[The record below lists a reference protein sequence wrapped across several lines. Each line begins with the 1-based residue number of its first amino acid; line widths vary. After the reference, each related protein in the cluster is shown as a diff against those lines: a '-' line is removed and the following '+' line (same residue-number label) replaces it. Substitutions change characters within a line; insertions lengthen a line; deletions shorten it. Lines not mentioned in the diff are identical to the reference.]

1 MSNMSDEESRDKLLK
16 MVKKEVKQIMEEAV
30 TRKFVHEE
38 SGSII
43 SLCAAVEACLSQG
56 LKRRAV
62 GLFKGNNTT
71 YSLLK
76 QLSKTYSHAQEVL
89 QKVQEI
95 EARLEANKKH
105 TNGESPGTTSQ
116 QNIRAALQ
124 QRHLWIRVALFE
136 KRLAKICDYVSQN
149 GSKYYEKDS
158 LMSDMVDGPILASLL
173 VGPCAL
179 DYSKMK
185 TADHYWTDP
194 PADELVQRHRIH
206 SAGPGVT
213 SGANSPRR
221 PGLQVKRTATG
232 TTPEEHCRTPV
243 SARDYVESLHQNS
256 RSTLLYGK
264 NNVLVQ
270 PKEDIE
276 QIPGYL
282 SLHQTAL
289 HLTIKWTPNQLM
301 NGGGVEET
309 ESESDRRNSYSFLM
323 RMNGKRK
330 VIYWDYAV
338 TVNVEDIVYLHC
350 HQQPD
355 SGGTLVLVGQDGV
368 QYPPIHFPK
377 GGHLLS
383 FLTCLENGLLPR
395 GQLDPPLWSQRGKGK
410 VLPRLRRKSSKN
422 SGLGSTS
429 SSTSSTSSQD
439 GTQIFEGDEATDY
452 VFRIITSFRPEFIPE
467 EASILPIRNGGSRHT
482 AFPWTARET
491 GPRHAL
497 IRQQEVVV
505 QSPTASSPVL
515 PPAIPYSPVSP
526 TSAEMAVITATSRW
540 DKYQGSSIRLLC
552 DTMRRQII
560 SRAFYGW
567 LAHCRHLRT
576 VRTHLSGL
584 VHPVIITMETP
595 SDASLGL
602 TCEKWAEFFH
612 SPDDID
618 EAEVMRLVYFGGMDH
633 EIRREV
639 WPYLLG
645 HYKFNSTEEERNGV
659 DEGVRLN
666 YEQILAEWM
675 AVEAII
681 RQRDKDNQQAKLS
694 SENSSEGQIPLTGH
708 DPSLDSEVFEI
719 DDDNDEYVESGE
731 VIQEVDQAD
740 LTKEQQDLVQK
751 EDYVVLSRCRSL
763 RQDTL
768 ETETGRSLGS
778 EVSADIPCEVI
789 PTEKMSPPG
798 SDEGFG
804 DASSI
809 TDGSRHSSRLTSS
822 TFSYDSREVIHEGH
836 NGDIGSDMD
845 DADAHKKTLFKEE
858 DEEEQQGGAEVIARN
873 GDGKAITVELVNGKS
888 TEEEDED
895 DEHHRHH
902 DNQREEGDGDGAG
915 EGEEEGEGAAG
926 SSRSSA
932 DPVLEMKGLN
942 IPESSGHLVADMCTA
957 SPASS
962 NGGVYTNELL
972 DSFSLN
978 LHRIDK
984 DVQRCDRN
992 YHYFTPANLEK
1003 LRNVMCTYVWEHLDV
1018 GYVQGMCDL
1027 VAPLLVI
1034 LDDEAKTYSCFC
1046 ELMKRMSKNFPH
1058 GGAMDTHF
1066 ANMRSLIQILDSEMF
1081 ELMHQNGDYTHFYFC
1096 YRWFLLDF
1104 KRELVYDDTFSVWE
1118 TIWAAKHCASGQMV
1132 LFIALALVE
1141 YYRDIILDN
1150 NMDFTDII
1158 KFFNEMAER
1167 HDAKA
1172 VLKIARELVHR
1183 VQSLIE
1189 NQ

>member
-16 MVKKEVKQIMEEAV
+16 TVKKEVKQIMEEAV

-43 SLCAAVEACLSQG
+43 SLCAAVDACLSQG

-71 YSLLK
+71 FSLLK
-76 QLSKTYSHAQEVL
+76 QLSKNYSPAHEVL

-95 EARLEANKKH
+95 ELRLEANKKH
-105 TNGESPGTTSQ
+105 SNGDSPSNHTPQ
-116 QNIRAALQ
+116 QNIRTALQ
-124 QRHLWIRVALFE
+124 QKHLWIRVALFE
-136 KRLAKICDYVSQN
+136 KYLAKICEHVSQN
-149 GSKYYEKDS
+149 GSKYYDKDS
-158 LMSDMVDGPILASLL
+158 LMSDPVDGPILASLL

-213 SGANSPRR
+213 SGSNSPRR
-221 PGLQVKRTATG
+221 PGLQVKKTATG
-232 TTPEEHCRTPV
+232 TTAEEHCRTPV

-270 PKEDIE
+270 PKEDIAL
-276 QIPGYL
+276 IPGYL

-309 ESESDRRNSYSFLM
+309 EMESEKRHFDSLVMRLRNGRR
-323 RMNGKRK
+323 KI
-330 VIYWDYAV
+330 IYWDYAV

-377 GGHLLS
+377 GGHLLA

-410 VLPRLRRKSSKN
+410 VLPKLRRKSSKS
-422 SGLGSTS
+422 SGLGVA
-429 SSTSSTSSQD
+429 SSQD

-467 EASILPIRNGGSRHT
+467 EASILPIRNGGSRHHNT
-482 AFPWTARET
+482 AFPWTARDM

-497 IRQQEVVV
+497 IRQQEVA
-505 QSPTASSPVL
+505 QSPTSSSPSPVQL

-526 TSAEMAVITATSRW
+526 TSAELAAITSR
-540 DKYQGSSIRLLC
+540 SSIRILC

-584 VHPVIITMETP
+584 VHPVIITKEMTEE
-595 SDASLGL
+595 ASLGL
-602 TCEKWAEFFH
+602 TCEKWAELFN
-612 SPDDID
+612 SEEDID
-618 EAEVMRLVYFGGMDH
+618 EAEVMRLIYFGGMDH

-645 HYKFNSTEEERNGV
+645 HYKLNSTEEERGGV

-740 LTKEQQDLVQK
+740 LTKEQQDFVQK
-751 EDYVVLSRCRSL
+751 EDYVVLSRCRSP

-778 EVSADIPCEVI
+778 EVSGDVPCEVI
-789 PTEKMSPPG
+789 ASGKMSPPG

-809 TDGSRHSSRLTSS
+809 TDSTSRHSSRLASS
-822 TFSYDSREVIHEGH
+822 SYSYDSREVIHEGH
-836 NGDIGSDMD
+836 NGDICSDAED
-845 DADAHKKTLFKEE
+845 IDVLKKAHFNEA
-858 DEEEQQGGAEVIARN
+858 DEEGSGPEVIATN
-873 GDGKAITVELVNGKS
+873 GGGKAITVELVNGKS
-888 TEEEDED
+888 HEKEDEEAGENEKEEDD
-895 DEHHRHH
+895 DE
-902 DNQREEGDGDGAG
+902 DEGDATIC
-915 EGEEEGEGAAG
+915 

-942 IPESSGHLVADMCTA
+942 IPEASSHLMADMATA

-962 NGGVYTNELL
+962 NGGVYSNELL

-992 YHYFTPANLEK
+992 YHYFTSSNLEK

-1034 LDDEAKTYSCFC
+1034 LDDEAKSYSCFC

-1066 ANMRSLIQILDSEMF
+1066 ANMRSLIQILDCEMF

-1104 KRELVYDDTFSVWE
+1104 KRELVYDDTFAVWE

-1158 KFFNEMAER
+1158 KFFNEMAEH